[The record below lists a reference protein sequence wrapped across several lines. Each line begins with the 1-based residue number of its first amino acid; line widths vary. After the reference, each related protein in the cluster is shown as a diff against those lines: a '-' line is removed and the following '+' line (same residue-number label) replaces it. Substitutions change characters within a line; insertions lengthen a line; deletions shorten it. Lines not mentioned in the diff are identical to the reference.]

1 MDALL
6 PAKEEL
12 LSEKDPS
19 PDSIVVEACV
29 AARAASMG
37 SKRGGEPRMDA
48 ESGSTS
54 RIAVG
59 DVAVMVAGGRWSFA
73 FPMLL
78 DRSFNRREIC
88 RPGLQSNAVKL
99 SDLIYLPN

>member
-1 MDALL
+1 VDALL

-12 LSEKDPS
+12 LSEKDPL

-37 SKRGGEPRMDA
+37 PKRGGELRMGA

-59 DVAVMVAGGRWSFA
+59 DVAVMVAGVDGVLR
-73 FPMLL
+73 FP
-78 DRSFNRREIC
+78 C
-88 RPGLQSNAVKL
+88 C
-99 SDLIYLPN
+99 